1 MMKNVVIYG
10 QGGFGKELACLLKQ
24 INEVSP
30 EWNLLGYIDDGLP
43 LGTENRYGKVIG
55 NMDALNNWT
64 DGELNVIV
72 SIANPHV
79 LAKIS
84 ENVTNPHILFPNIL
98 APNVNVFDKDA
109 IKMGKGNIFFFGC
122 RVSCDVEIGDF
133 NICVGLNSFGHDV
146 KVGNCNVFS
155 PSVRLSGCTSV
166 GNQNFFGVGSIV
178 LQGLKVGSNIR
189 LGAGSVLMTKPKDG
203 YLYMGNPAKKTEL

>member
-1 MMKNVVIYG
+1 MKNVVIYG
-10 QGGFGKELACLLKQ
+10 QGGFGKEIACLLQQ

-43 LGTENRYGKVIG
+43 VGTENRYGKVIG
-55 NMDALNNWT
+55 NMDTLFNWNE
-64 DGELNVIV
+64 GELNVVV
-72 SIANPHV
+72 SIANPTV
-79 LAKIS
+79 LNKIM
-84 ENVTNPHILFPNIL
+84 ETIHNPLISFPNIL
-98 APNVNVFDKDA
+98 APNVNVFDEDA
-109 IKMGKGNIFFFGC
+109 VKMGKGNVFFFGC
-122 RVSCDVEIGDF
+122 RISCDVEIGDF

-155 PSVRLSGCTSV
+155 PSVRLSGCVTV

-178 LQGLKVGSNIR
+178 LQGMKIGNNIR

-203 YLYMGNPAKKTEL
+203 NLYMGNPARKTEL

>member
-1 MMKNVVIYG
+1 MKNVVIYG
-10 QGGFGKELACLLKQ
+10 QGGFGKEIACLLQQ

-43 LGTENRYGKVIG
+43 VGTENRYGKVIG
-55 NMDALNNWT
+55 NMDTLLNWNE
-64 DGELNVIV
+64 GELNVVV
-72 SIANPHV
+72 SIANPTV
-79 LAKIS
+79 LNKIM
-84 ENVTNPHILFPNIL
+84 ETIHNPLISFPNIL
-98 APNVNVFDKDA
+98 APNVNVFDEDA
-109 IKMGKGNIFFFGC
+109 VKMGKGNVFFFGC
-122 RVSCDVEIGDF
+122 RISCDVEIGDF

-155 PSVRLSGCTSV
+155 PSVRLSGCVTV

-178 LQGLKVGSNIR
+178 LQGIKIANNIR

-203 YLYMGNPAKKTEL
+203 HLYMGNPARKTEL